1 MSNNNI
7 YSFFGDIVCINLK
20 HRADRKEHSQQ
31 IFRELNIS
39 PHYYTAI
46 KHSNGGMYGCFE
58 SHIDVV
64 KYAYK
69 KGFDN
74 ILVFEDDLT
83 LTDSYNIDA
92 IQNAIDFMK
101 NNNTWDIFYLG
112 YLGFNY
118 NYNKPFLNA
127 KNVTDNIVKYNP
139 FATHALCYSRRAIQQ
154 IMDTYKDYIGKIHY
168 DIYLSQHA
176 GLNNY
181 CYIPMLFD
189 QKMCFSSDIEPRNF
203 QEKLLRKS
211 QCFADKH
218 KLLYRF
224 SFLKYFL
231 EIHKYIIITVLI
243 IIIMLLLLV

>member
-1 MSNNNI
+1 MSNNI

-20 HRADRKEHSQQ
+20 HRTDRKSHSQK

-46 KHSNGGMYGCFE
+46 KHSKGGMYGCFE
-58 SHIDVV
+58 SHIDII

-101 NNNTWDIFYLG
+101 NNNNWDIFYLG

-118 NYNKPFLNA
+118 DYNRPFLNS
-127 KNVTDNIVKYNP
+127 KNVTKNIVQYNP
-139 FATHALCYSRRAIQQ
+139 FATHALCYSRRAIQR
-154 IMDTYKDYIGKIHY
+154 IMDTYQNYLGKIHY
-168 DIYLSQHA
+168 DIYLSGNA
-176 GLNNY
+176 GLTNY

-189 QKMCFSSDIEPRNF
+189 QKMCFTSDIEHRNIH
-203 QEKLLRKS
+203 EKLLRKI
-211 QCFADKH
+211 QCFADEH

-224 SFLKYFL
+224 SFLKYFI
-231 EIHKYIIITVLI
+231 ESNK
-243 IIIMLLLLV
+243 IIIMIILLFMIIFLILI